1 MITRHAFKEL
11 HNRIENKSRG
21 HIQVL
26 YGPRQTGKTTAARQL
41 AKKTKQPFHIE
52 SADAVDPDSKDWI
65 LQQWQTARLLITSQG
80 AKSAVLILDEIQKIN
95 NWSEQV
101 KREWDDDTANGI
113 ELKVVLLGS
122 SRLMLQQ
129 GLTESL
135 TGRFETIY
143 VPHWSYSEMQELN
156 DVSLEEYI
164 FYGGY
169 PGSVIYYKD
178 WKRWKRYINAAFI
191 KTSIEKDI
199 LMLTRV
205 DKPALLKK
213 LFKIGSNFTGQIL
226 SYNKIKGQL
235 QDAGNVTTLSH
246 YLDLLDTAGLL
257 AGLEK
262 YTPNEVR
269 KYSSSPKFQVQNNAL
284 FTAQQNLDFNAAIM
298 KPIEW
303 GRWVESAVGAHLYN
317 ASIEG
322 GFQVSYWRERNDEI
336 DFVIHDEDYN
346 LGIEVRS
353 GGEGYTKG
361 MENFIKKFP
370 DSKTLLVGHT
380 GFPLKDFL
388 KMDPRVALESIGGKV
403 N

>member
-1 MITRHAFKEL
+1 MVTRHAFEEL
-11 HNRIENKSRG
+11 FKRIENESRG

-41 AKKTKQPFHIE
+41 AKKTTQPFHIE
-52 SADAVDPDSKDWI
+52 TADAIDPNSKDWI
-65 LQQWQTARLLITSQG
+65 IQQWQTARLLITSQG

-101 KREWDDDTANGI
+101 KREWDADTANDI

-143 VPHWSYSEMQELN
+143 VPHWSYSEMQELH

-169 PGSVIYYKD
+169 PGAATYRKD
-178 WKRWKRYINAAFI
+178 WRRWKKYIQSAFI

-205 DKPALLKK
+205 DKPALLEK

-303 GRWVESAVGAHLYN
+303 GRWVESCVGAHLYN

-322 GFQVSYWRERNDEI
+322 GFQVSYWRERNDEV
-336 DFVIHDEDYN
+336 DFIIHDEDYS
-346 LGIEVRS
+346 LGIEVKS

-361 MENFIKKFP
+361 MENYIKKFP

-380 GFPLKDFL
+380 GFPLEQFL
-388 KMDPRVALESIGGKV
+388 KMNPRDVLESIGGKKK
-403 N
+403 

>member
-1 MITRHAFKEL
+1 MLTRHAFKEVFK
-11 HNRIENKSRG
+11 RIEHESRG

-41 AKKTKQPFHIE
+41 AQQTSQPVHIE
-52 SADAVDPDSKDWI
+52 TADAINPDSKEWI
-65 LQQWQTARLLITSQG
+65 LQQWQIARLLITVQG
-80 AKSAVLILDEIQKIN
+80 AKSAILILDEIQKIN

-101 KREWDDDTANGI
+101 KREWDADTASGI

-135 TGRFETIY
+135 TGRFETIH
-143 VPHWSYSEMQELN
+143 VPHWSFSEMQELQG
-156 DVSLEEYI
+156 VSLEEFI

-169 PGSVIYYKD
+169 PGAAIYHKD
-178 WKRWKRYINAAFI
+178 WRRWKKYIQSAFI

-205 DKPALLKK
+205 DKPALLEK

-257 AGLEK
+257 VGLEK
-262 YTPNEVR
+262 YTANEVR

-284 FTAQQNLDFNAAIM
+284 FTAQQTLDFNAAIM

-322 GFQVSYWRERNDEI
+322 GFEVSYWRDRNDEV
-336 DFVIHDEDYN
+336 DFVIHDQEYS
-346 LGIEVRS
+346 LGIEVKS

-361 MENFIKKFP
+361 MENYIKKFP

-380 GFPLKDFL
+380 GFPLAEFL
-388 KMDPRVALESIGGKV
+388 KMDPRKALETIGGKK
-403 N
+403 

>member
-1 MITRHAFKEL
+1 MLIRKAFEEL
-11 HNRIENKSRG
+11 YDRMENEPRR

-41 AKKTKQPFHIE
+41 AKKTSLPVHIE
-52 SADAVDPDSKDWI
+52 TADAIDPDSKEWI
-65 LQQWQTARLLITSQG
+65 QQQWQTARLAIKVQKSEG
-80 AKSAVLILDEIQKIN
+80 AILILDEIQKIN

-101 KREWDDDTANGI
+101 KREWDADTASGL

-143 VPHWSYSEMQELN
+143 VPHWSFTEMQELH
-156 DVSLEEYI
+156 DVSLNEYI

-169 PGSVIYYKD
+169 PGAGSYQKD
-178 WKRWKRYINAAFI
+178 WRRWKRYINSAFI

-205 DKPALLKK
+205 DKPALLGK
-213 LFKIGSNFTGQIL
+213 LFKIGSNFTGQVL

-235 QDAGNVTTLSH
+235 QDAGNVTTLSN

-257 AGLEK
+257 VGLEK
-262 YTPNEVR
+262 FTPNQVR

-284 FTAQQNLDFNAAIM
+284 FSAQQTMDLDTVIM
-298 KPIEW
+298 KPVEW
-303 GRWVESAVGAHLYN
+303 GRWVESAVGTHLYN
-317 ASIEG
+317 SSIIEE
-322 GFQVSYWRERNDEI
+322 FEVSYWRERNDEV
-336 DFVIHDEDYN
+336 DFVLHDEN
-346 LGIEVRS
+346 FVLGIEVKS
-353 GGEGYTKG
+353 GVEGYTKG
-361 MENFIKKFP
+361 MEKFTQ
-370 DSKTLLVGHT
+370 KFAGARTLLVGHN
-380 GFPLKDFL
+380 GFALEDFL
-388 KMDPRVALESIGGKV
+388 KTSPRNLLENAGGTLK
-403 N
+403 

>member
-1 MITRHAFKEL
+1 MLVRRAFEEL
-11 HNRIENKSRG
+11 FKRIEHEPRG

-26 YGPRQTGKTTAARQL
+26 YGPRQTGKTTAARQV
-41 AKKTKQPFHIE
+41 AKRTTQPVHIE
-52 SADAVDPDSKDWI
+52 SADAVDPTSKDWI
-65 LQQWQTARLLITSQG
+65 LQQWQTARLAITLQG
-80 AKSAVLILDEIQKIN
+80 SKSAVLILDEIQKIN

-101 KREWDDDTANGI
+101 KREWDADTTNGI
-113 ELKVVLLGS
+113 ELKVILLGS

-135 TGRFETIY
+135 TGRFESIY
-143 VPHWSYSEMQELN
+143 VPHWSYSEMQELHDLTLN
-156 DVSLEEYI
+156 EFI

-169 PGSVIYYKD
+169 PGAASYRKD
-178 WKRWKRYINAAFI
+178 WRRWKSYINSSFI

-205 DKPALLKK
+205 DKPALLSK

-246 YLDLLDTAGLL
+246 YLELLDTAGLL
-257 AGLEK
+257 TGLEK
-262 YTPNEVR
+262 FTHNQVR

-284 FTAQQNLDFNAAIM
+284 FSAQQNLTMERALM

-303 GRWVESAVGAHLYN
+303 GRWVESAVGTHLYN

-322 GFQVSYWRERNDEI
+322 DFQVSYWRERNEEV
-336 DFVIHDEDYN
+336 DFVIHNDDFV
-346 LGIEVRS
+346 LGIEVKS
-353 GGEGYTKG
+353 GVEGYTTG
-361 MENFIKKFP
+361 MESFTKKFP
-370 DSKTLLVGHT
+370 GTKTLLVGHR
-380 GFPLKDFL
+380 GFSLEKFL
-388 KMDPRVALESIGGKV
+388 KINPRTILENAGGKIL
-403 N
+403 